1 MSVQSCLVNNFLTEQ
16 HWEFFLHGKIA
27 YRLRVCH
34 DFDTMSKVI
43 LPHYRSL
50 EENVNNKCL
59 VFVLGEILEMLT
71 SHKTCLRPEDFD
83 LYSRSLEKS
92 L

>member
-50 EENVNNKCL
+50 EENVKNKCL
-59 VFVLGEILEMLT
+59 VFFLGKYWKYLLHTKIA
-71 SHKTCLRPEDFD
+71 
-83 LYSRSLEKS
+83 
-92 L
+92 

>member
-1 MSVQSCLVNNFLTEQ
+1 M
-16 HWEFFLHGKIA
+16 
-27 YRLRVCH
+27 CH

-50 EENVNNKCL
+50 EENVKNKCL
-59 VFVLGEILEMLT
+59 VFVFGEILEVLT
-71 SHKTCLRPEDFD
+71 THKNCSRPEDFD